1 MRPLI
6 IAGVSLFIAGFI
18 TDPAWI
24 ISYPRMLLGY
34 QNEGNVSACSE
45 CASLPVWIS
54 RWFFDGSLAT
64 AAGITVSLLFLFRV
78 LFILTRSL
86 WKPHELLLSFALL
99 VTLLV
104 SPYLYNYDFLMLLV
118 PFAVLIHKSSWI
130 EKSVVFICYLV
141 PTLALI
147 QYGRSGN
154 VSLVIVTFVMFI
166 LLFVRARNGAL
177 THVDV
182 RHTIQPTTE

>member
-6 IAGVSLFIAGFI
+6 IAGVSLFIVGFMA
-18 TDPAWI
+18 DPAWI
-24 ISYPRMLLGY
+24 VSYPRMLLGY

-54 RWFFDGSLAT
+54 RWFFDGSLST
-64 AAGITVSLLFLFRV
+64 AAGIAVLLLVFFLV
-78 LFILTRSL
+78 LFILTRAL
-86 WKPHELLLSFALL
+86 WKPHELLLTAALL

-118 PFAVLIHKSSWI
+118 PFAVLSYKTSL
-130 EKSVVFICYLV
+130 VVKIIVLICYLV
-141 PTLALI
+141 PTFALI

-154 VSLVIVTFVMFI
+154 VSLVIVAFIMFI
-166 LLFVRARNGAL
+166 LLFVRAKKPSL
-177 THVDV
+177 TPVDV